1 MKDKLLKDFENLKIE
16 NANEVKGGG
25 RADTSKKTNQCVNT
39 HGHIHWEDDH
49 VPDPDLF
56 SASTD
61 PGVLPI

>member
-25 RADTSKKTNQCVNT
+25 RAYTSKKTNQCVNT
-39 HGHIHWEDDH
+39 HGHIHWEPDTADDF
-49 VPDPDLF
+49 DL
-56 SASTD
+56 SGSTD